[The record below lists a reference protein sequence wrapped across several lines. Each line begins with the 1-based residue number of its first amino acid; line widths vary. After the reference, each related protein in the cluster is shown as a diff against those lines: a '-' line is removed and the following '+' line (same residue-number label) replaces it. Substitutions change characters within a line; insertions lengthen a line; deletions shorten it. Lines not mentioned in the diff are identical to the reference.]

1 MKTPRLFSSPLR
13 HSRASCVSLPLTEQA
28 NSFVLILRL
37 LFRLK
42 NSNNNN
48 VITTYFYKCACAA
61 CLEVKVIA
69 LALLLKQLPRA
80 YKRASAMGGGFTF
93 SEVRALPM
101 TILAGTSIYVLSFF
115 FVGRSTK
122 KRKLR
127 AAFPF
132 SPCSL
137 TEHHIND
144 VVLRCNRVPLW
155 ASAVS
160 LPNTVALEWVES
172 VF

>member
-1 MKTPRLFSSPLR
+1 MFFL
-13 HSRASCVSLPLTEQA
+13 
-28 NSFVLILRL
+28 
-37 LFRLK
+37 
-42 NSNNNN
+42 
-48 VITTYFYKCACAA
+48 
-61 CLEVKVIA
+61 
-69 LALLLKQLPRA
+69 
-80 YKRASAMGGGFTF
+80 
-93 SEVRALPM
+93 
-101 TILAGTSIYVLSFF
+101 FF

-172 VF
+172 VFFFVVALSLSLFFSLGFYCALKRSGFMLLSHFSFGASRTTLRSSSLFFFLIHNN

>member
-1 MKTPRLFSSPLR
+1 MRLRGVSRGESNRFST
-13 HSRASCVSLPLTEQA
+13 AVETA
-28 NSFVLILRL
+28 
-37 LFRLK
+37 
-42 NSNNNN
+42 
-48 VITTYFYKCACAA
+48 AA
-61 CLEVKVIA
+61 CVQTRICN
-69 LALLLKQLPRA
+69 
-80 YKRASAMGGGFTF
+80 GGGFTF

-172 VF
+172 VFFLLLHCLFLFSSPLVFIVR